1 MQLFYKLAL
10 SLVLLTGLA
19 GCKESREDQIAR
31 LFPFETI
38 RERSIETMTQG
49 LKSGISFTNV
59 PRDKVKAVVAEHFQ
73 LSDVRNNLVKL
84 YTEER
89 FTDEEVKIMARVA
102 KDPSKVKSII
112 GDEALGKKLFDKMAA
127 QQQANAADPVYQAT
141 AAKLITDI
149 REALTKMEENATRSD
164 RIEANLGI
172 DKQYADVVRNQ
183 VENHWRRHHTLARAQ
198 VEAVVKRYNDFEK
211 FRAVSYF
218 VYSEEHFTD
227 DEFRILME
235 SRDTVNR
242 AMLSIQPGVNL
253 GALLA
258 KEQRLLRQ
266 MIRVDDQ
273 RALWEKID
281 QALTGLDK
289 AA

>member
-10 SLVLLTGLA
+10 PLVLLTGLA
-19 GCKESREDQIAR
+19 GCKESREDKVVR
-31 LFPFETI
+31 LFPTETL
-38 RERSIETMTQG
+38 RERSIEGMTQG
-49 LKSGISFTNV
+49 FKSGISFTNV
-59 PRDKVKAVVAEHFQ
+59 PRDKVKAVVADHLP
-73 LSDVRNNLVKL
+73 LSDVRNNLVKF
-84 YTEER
+84 YTEEH
-89 FTDEEVKIMARVA
+89 FTDAEVELMARVA
-102 KDPSKVKSII
+102 KDPANARSII
-112 GDEALGKKLFDKMAA
+112 GDEALGQKLADKIVA
-127 QQQANAADPVYQAT
+127 QQQADAADPAHQKAAT
-141 AAKLITDI
+141 KLVTDI
-149 REALTKMEENATRSD
+149 RAVLTRMEENASRSD
-164 RIEANLGI
+164 RIEANLEIG
-172 DKQYADVVRNQ
+172 KQYDDVVRNQ

-235 SRDTVNR
+235 SRDPVNR

-253 GALLA
+253 GALLV
-258 KEQRLLRQ
+258 KEQQLLRQ

-281 QALTGLDK
+281 QALIGLEK